1 MIDVL
6 LSIIFLILEL
16 EDNFIGII
24 GAMVTWKGG

>member
-6 LSIIFLILEL
+6 LTIIFLILEL

-24 GAMVTWKGG
+24 GTMVTW

>member
-6 LSIIFLILEL
+6 LTIIFLILEL

-24 GAMVTWKGG
+24 GVMVTW

>member
-6 LSIIFLILEL
+6 LTVIFLILEL

-24 GAMVTWKGG
+24 GAMVTW

>member
-6 LSIIFLILEL
+6 LTIIFLLLEL

-24 GAMVTWKGG
+24 GAMVTW

>member
-6 LSIIFLILEL
+6 LSIIYLILEL

-24 GAMVTWKGG
+24 GAMVTW

>member
-6 LSIIFLILEL
+6 LTIIFLILEL

-24 GAMVTWKGG
+24 GAMVTWYGG

>member
-6 LSIIFLILEL
+6 LTIIFLILEL

-24 GAMVTWKGG
+24 GAMVTW